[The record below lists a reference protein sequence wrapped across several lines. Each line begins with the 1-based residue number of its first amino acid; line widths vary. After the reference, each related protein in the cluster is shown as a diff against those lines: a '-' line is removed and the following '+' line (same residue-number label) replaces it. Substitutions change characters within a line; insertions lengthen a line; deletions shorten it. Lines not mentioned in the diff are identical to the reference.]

1 MVGKLE
7 RGGVRAAALHGE
19 LTQGARQQVLAAFKA
34 GQVDVLVATDLASRG
49 IDVLRLPVVINADVA
64 RSATDHVHRIGRT
77 GRAGATGEAI
87 TLVSAENREHWQ
99 QLCERLQLDVPL
111 EVLPGFEPTDPVPAP
126 RPLVAADGGGIKGKR
141 PSKKDKLRAAG
152 LR

>member
-1 MVGKLE
+1 
-7 RGGVRAAALHGE
+7 
-19 LTQGARQQVLAAFKA
+19 
-34 GQVDVLVATDLASRG
+34 VLVATDLASRG

-77 GRAGATGEAI
+77 GRAGASGEAI

-99 QLCERLQLDVPL
+99 QMCERLALDVPL
-111 EVLPGFEPTDPVPAP
+111 EVLPGFEPSDPVPAP
-126 RPLVAADGGGIKGKR
+126 RTLVAADGGGIKGKR